1 MTLALLENMKK
12 DETARESRASTG
24 LFLEEVSSMNNLVKP
39 ADLKSLI
46 SLPEYIASVVSMDSK
61 GFFSCIN
68 PNHPDKHP
76 SMCVDQNHPQYVHCF
91 SCQASYDLF
100 DCWALINDGVTET
113 RKNSA
118 GKEKPVYNFNAVAS
132 EIADH
137 YGYTLI
143 GDPANNLPEPPL
155 PEPEPEPA
163 QTQTSNDSNIRAQ
176 LEAWHASLN
185 QTDYLQ
191 KRGITQTTAEIFN
204 LGYSA
209 LTNSIIIPYGQDGY
223 YVQRAINPIEKHGR
237 YRFPIGQ
244 VRVYNA
250 EALKEC
256 KTVFIVEGQ
265 FDALSIMQESE
276 VGAVATSTSQTR
288 LIVKTLQK
296 FKEQDPTINPTIIL
310 SMDNDRAGQKANRA
324 LQRDLEAHGFTC
336 YVNPVNGDY
345 KDANEFLIKDREG
358 FRQKLQHVINQPDNW
373 LDKYY
378 ADIKQRHDYPD
389 NIPTGF
395 TNLDDELDG
404 GLQPKLY
411 VLGAVSSL
419 GKTTFALNVADNL
432 AKQGRHVFF
441 FSMES
446 SKREV
451 TDKLLS
457 RASCLSNGHKWTQLQ
472 VSRGA
477 WLNNA
482 EDKEEFDGLFKAFS
496 RYQRFLHI
504 YDNRVKASQVKDLV
518 NSWLDNHP
526 DEKKPLVVVDYL
538 QILQAEQDNVTD
550 KAKVTDSVS
559 VLSELTKQAEVPV
572 LVISSLNRASYW
584 QDVSFES
591 FKESG
596 EIEYSADVML
606 GLEFAHREEYIT
618 VQKNGH
624 VELNK
629 EKFDQRKQEVP
640 RRVEMVILKN
650 RTGKTGGHI
659 FFKYNAMFNSYQ
671 ACTEKEAAIPNNFK
685 MLYHTKQVGRPVEA
699 AMSDYTVDPV
709 TGLVTEKKPDK

>member
-1 MTLALLENMKK
+1 
-12 DETARESRASTG
+12 
-24 LFLEEVSSMNNLVKP
+24 MNNLVKP
-39 ADLKSLI
+39 ADLKSLV

-61 GFFSCIN
+61 GFFSCLN

-76 SMCVDQNHPQYVHCF
+76 SMCVDRNHPQYVHCF
-91 SCQASYDLF
+91 SATCQASYDLF

-113 RKNSA
+113 KKNSA
-118 GKEKPVYNFNAVAS
+118 GKEKPVYNFNTVAS

-137 YGYTLI
+137 YGYALI
-143 GDPANNLPEPPL
+143 GDPANDLYSVEPPL
-155 PEPEPEPA
+155 PEPPAEPA
-163 QTQTSNDSNIRAQ
+163 QTSTNFRDQ
-176 LEAWHASLN
+176 LEAWHANLN

-204 LGYSA
+204 LGYSP

-223 YVQRAINPIEKHGR
+223 CVQRALNPIEKHDR

-265 FDALSIMQESE
+265 FDALSIMQESG
-276 VGAVATSTSQTR
+276 VGAVATSASQTQ

-324 LQRDLEAHGFTC
+324 LQRGLEALGFTC

-345 KDANEFLIKDREG
+345 KDANEFLVKDREG

-395 TNLDDELDG
+395 KNLDDELDG

-518 NSWLDNHP
+518 NGWLDNHP

-699 AMSDYTVDPV
+699 AMSEYTVDPE
-709 TGLVTEKKPDK
+709 TGRVTEKNQDK

>member
-1 MTLALLENMKK
+1 MN
-12 DETARESRASTG
+12 
-24 LFLEEVSSMNNLVKP
+24 NNLVKP
-39 ADLKSLI
+39 ADLKSLV

-61 GFFSCIN
+61 GFFSCLN

-76 SMCVDQNHPQYVHCF
+76 SMCVDRNHPQYVHCF
-91 SCQASYDLF
+91 SATCQASYDLF

-113 RKNSA
+113 RKNST

-163 QTQTSNDSNIRAQ
+163 QTSTNFRDQ
-176 LEAWHASLN
+176 LEAWHANLN

-204 LGYSA
+204 LGYSP

-223 YVQRAINPIEKHGR
+223 YVQRALNPIEKHDR

-250 EALKEC
+250 EALKEY

-265 FDALSIMQESE
+265 FDALSIMQESG
-276 VGAVATSTSQTR
+276 VGAVATSASQTQ

-345 KDANEFLIKDREG
+345 KDANEFLVKDREG

-395 TNLDDELDG
+395 KNLDDELDG

-504 YDNRVKASQVKDLV
+504 YDNRVKASQVKDLL
-518 NSWLDNHP
+518 NGWLDNHP

-699 AMSDYTVDPV
+699 AMSEYTVDPE
-709 TGLVTEKKPDK
+709 TGRVTEKNQDK

>member
-1 MTLALLENMKK
+1 MN
-12 DETARESRASTG
+12 
-24 LFLEEVSSMNNLVKP
+24 NNLVKP
-39 ADLKSLI
+39 ADLKSLV

-61 GFFSCIN
+61 GFFSCLN

-76 SMCVDQNHPQYVHCF
+76 SMCVDRNHPQYVHCF
-91 SCQASYDLF
+91 SATCQASYDLF

-113 RKNSA
+113 RKNST

-155 PEPEPEPA
+155 PEPELEPA
-163 QTQTSNDSNIRAQ
+163 QTSTNFRDQ
-176 LEAWHASLN
+176 LEAWHANLN

-204 LGYSA
+204 LGYSP

-223 YVQRAINPIEKHGR
+223 YVQRALNPIEKHDR

-250 EALKEC
+250 EALKEY

-265 FDALSIMQESE
+265 FDALSIMQESG
-276 VGAVATSTSQTR
+276 VGAVATSASQTQ

-345 KDANEFLIKDREG
+345 KDANEFLVKDREG

-395 TNLDDELDG
+395 KNLDDELDG

-518 NSWLDNHP
+518 NGWLDNHP

-671 ACTEKEAAIPNNFK
+671 ACTEKEAAIPNNFNK
-685 MLYHTKQVGRPVEA
+685 LFHSKEVGKPIEA
-699 AMSDYTVDPV
+699 AVRDYTVDPV

>member
-1 MTLALLENMKK
+1 
-12 DETARESRASTG
+12 
-24 LFLEEVSSMNNLVKP
+24 MNNLVKP

-113 RKNSA
+113 RKNSG

-155 PEPEPEPA
+155 PEPEPA
-163 QTQTSNDSNIRAQ
+163 QTQTSNDIRAQ

-209 LTNSIIIPYGQDGY
+209 LANSIIIPYGQDGY
-223 YVQRAINPIEKHGR
+223 YVQRAINPIEKHDR

-276 VGAVATSTSQTR
+276 AGAVATSTSQTR

-345 KDANEFLIKDREG
+345 KDANEFLVKDREG

-395 TNLDDELDG
+395 KNLDDELDG

-618 VQKNGH
+618 VKGNGH

-671 ACTEKEAAIPNNFK
+671 ACTEKEAAIANNFK
-685 MLYHTKQVGRPVEA
+685 MLYHTKQVGKPVEA

-709 TGLVTEKKPDK
+709 TGLVAEKKPDK

>member
-1 MTLALLENMKK
+1 
-12 DETARESRASTG
+12 
-24 LFLEEVSSMNNLVKP
+24 MNNLVKP
-39 ADLKSLI
+39 ADLKNLI

-91 SCQASYDLF
+91 SCGVSYDLF

-118 GKEKPVYNFNAVAS
+118 GKEKPVYNFNAVAIG
-132 EIADH
+132 IADH

-143 GDPANNLPEPPL
+143 GDPANDLPEPPL

-163 QTQTSNDSNIRAQ
+163 QTQTSNDSNIRAK

-191 KRGITQTTAEIFN
+191 KRGITQKTAEIFN
-204 LGYSA
+204 LGYSP

-223 YVQRAINPIEKHGR
+223 YVQRALNPIEKHDR

-265 FDALSIMQESE
+265 FDALSIMQESG

-345 KDANEFLIKDREG
+345 KDANEFLVKDREG

-395 TNLDDELDG
+395 KNLDDELDG

-457 RASCLSNGHKWTQLQ
+457 RASWLSNGHRWTQLQ

-482 EDKEEFDGLFKAFS
+482 EDKEEFDGLFQAFS

-538 QILQAEQDNVTD
+538 QILQAEQENVTD

-618 VQKNGH
+618 VRSNGH

-671 ACTEKEAAIPNNFK
+671 ACTEKEAAIANNFK
-685 MLYHTKQVGRPVEA
+685 MLYHTKQVGKPVEA
-699 AMSDYTVDPV
+699 ATIEYTVDPE
-709 TGLVTEKKPDK
+709 TGRVTEKNQDK

>member
-1 MTLALLENMKK
+1 
-12 DETARESRASTG
+12 
-24 LFLEEVSSMNNLVKP
+24 MNNLVKP

-61 GFFSCIN
+61 GFFSCVN

-118 GKEKPVYNFNAVAS
+118 GKEKPVYNFNAVAI

-223 YVQRAINPIEKHGR
+223 YVQRAINPIEKHDR

-265 FDALSIMQESE
+265 FDALSIMQESG

-345 KDANEFLIKDREG
+345 KDANEFLVKDREG

-378 ADIKQRHDYPD
+378 ADIKNRHDYPD

-395 TNLDDELDG
+395 KNLDDELDG

-419 GKTTFALNVADNL
+419 GKTTFALNIADNL

-518 NSWLDNHP
+518 NSWLGNHP

-650 RTGKTGGHI
+650 RT
-659 FFKYNAMFNSYQ
+659 
-671 ACTEKEAAIPNNFK
+671 
-685 MLYHTKQVGRPVEA
+685 
-699 AMSDYTVDPV
+699 
-709 TGLVTEKKPDK
+709 

>member
-1 MTLALLENMKK
+1 
-12 DETARESRASTG
+12 
-24 LFLEEVSSMNNLVKP
+24 MNNLVKP

-61 GFFSCIN
+61 GFFSCLN
-68 PNHPDKHP
+68 PNHPDNHP
-76 SMCVDQNHPQYVHCF
+76 SMCLDPNHPQYVHCF
-91 SCQASYDLF
+91 SCGVSYDLF

-113 RKNSA
+113 SKNSA

-137 YGYTLI
+137 YGYALI
-143 GDPANNLPEPPL
+143 GGPANDLYSVEPPL
-155 PEPEPEPA
+155 PEPA
-163 QTQTSNDSNIRAQ
+163 QTQTSNDIRAQ

-204 LGYSA
+204 LGYSP

-223 YVQRAINPIEKHGR
+223 YVQRALNPIEKHDR

-265 FDALSIMQESE
+265 FDALSIMQESD

-324 LQRDLEAHGFTC
+324 LQRDLEALGFTC

-345 KDANEFLIKDREG
+345 KDANEFLVKDREG

-373 LDKYY
+373 LDNYY
-378 ADIKQRHDYPD
+378 ADIKKRHDYPD

-395 TNLDDELDG
+395 KNLDDELDG

-419 GKTTFALNVADNL
+419 GKTTFALNIADNL

-482 EDKEEFDGLFKAFS
+482 EDKEEFDGLFKSFS

-518 NSWLDNHP
+518 NGWLDNHP

-624 VELNK
+624 IELNK

-699 AMSDYTVDPV
+699 AMSEYTVDPE
-709 TGLVTEKKPDK
+709 TGRVTEKNQDK

>member
-1 MTLALLENMKK
+1 MN
-12 DETARESRASTG
+12 
-24 LFLEEVSSMNNLVKP
+24 NNLVKP
-39 ADLKSLI
+39 ADLKSLV

-61 GFFSCIN
+61 GFFSCLN

-76 SMCVDQNHPQYVHCF
+76 SMCVDRNHPQYVHCF
-91 SCQASYDLF
+91 SATCQASYDLF

-113 RKNSA
+113 RKNST

-163 QTQTSNDSNIRAQ
+163 QTSTNFRDQ
-176 LEAWHASLN
+176 LEAWHANLN

-204 LGYSA
+204 LGYSP

-223 YVQRAINPIEKHGR
+223 YVQRALNPIEKHDR

-265 FDALSIMQESE
+265 FDALSIMQESG
-276 VGAVATSTSQTR
+276 VGAVATSASQTQ

-345 KDANEFLIKDREG
+345 KDANEFLVKDREG

-395 TNLDDELDG
+395 KNLDDELDG

-482 EDKEEFDGLFKAFS
+482 EDKEKFDGLFKAFS

-518 NSWLDNHP
+518 NGWLDNHP

-659 FFKYNAMFNSYQ
+659 FFKYNAKYNNYQ
-671 ACTEKEAAIPNNFK
+671 ACTEKEAAIASNFNK
-685 MLYHTKQVGRPVEA
+685 LFHSKEVGKPIEA
-699 AMSDYTVDPV
+699 AMSEYTVDPV
-709 TGLVTEKKPDK
+709 TEKNQDK

>member
-1 MTLALLENMKK
+1 MN
-12 DETARESRASTG
+12 
-24 LFLEEVSSMNNLVKP
+24 NNLVKP
-39 ADLKSLI
+39 ADLKSLV

-61 GFFSCIN
+61 GFFSCLN

-76 SMCVDQNHPQYVHCF
+76 SMCVDRNHPQYVHCF
-91 SCQASYDLF
+91 SCGVSYDR
-100 DCWALINDGVTET
+100 LIVGLLLMTAQRP
-113 RKNSA
+113 RKNST

-137 YGYTLI
+137 YGYALI
-143 GDPANNLPEPPL
+143 GDPANDLYSVEPPL
-155 PEPEPEPA
+155 PEPPAEPA
-163 QTQTSNDSNIRAQ
+163 QTQTSTNFRDQ
-176 LEAWHASLN
+176 LEAWHANLN

-204 LGYSA
+204 LGYSP

-223 YVQRAINPIEKHGR
+223 YVQRALNPIEKHDR
-237 YRFPIGQ
+237 NRFPIGQ
-244 VRVYNA
+244 ARAYNI
-250 EALKEC
+250 EALAKC

-265 FDALSIMQESE
+265 FDALSIMQESG

-324 LQRDLEAHGFTC
+324 LQRDLEALGFTC

-345 KDANEFLIKDREG
+345 KDANEFLVKDREG

-395 TNLDDELDG
+395 KNLDDELDG

-472 VSRGA
+472 VNRGA

-482 EDKEEFDGLFKAFS
+482 EDKEKFDGLFKAFS

-518 NSWLDNHP
+518 NGWLDNHP

-618 VQKNGH
+618 VKGNGH

-699 AMSDYTVDPV
+699 AMSEYTVDPE
-709 TGLVTEKKPDK
+709 TGRVTEKNQDK

>member
-1 MTLALLENMKK
+1 
-12 DETARESRASTG
+12 
-24 LFLEEVSSMNNLVKP
+24 MNNLVKP

-61 GFFSCIN
+61 GFFSCLN
-68 PNHPDKHP
+68 PNHPDKNP
-76 SMCVDQNHPQYVHCF
+76 SMCVDQNHQQYVHCF

-137 YGYTLI
+137 YGYALI
-143 GDPANNLPEPPL
+143 GDPSIRRVRPEPPL

-163 QTQTSNDSNIRAQ
+163 QTSNDSNDIKDQ

-204 LGYSA
+204 LGYSP

-223 YVQRAINPIEKHGR
+223 YVQRALNPLEKHDR

-276 VGAVATSTSQTR
+276 AGAVATSTSQTR
-288 LIVKTLQK
+288 LIVKALQEYK
-296 FKEQDPTINPTIIL
+296 KQDPTINPTIIL

-345 KDANEFLIKDREG
+345 KDANEFLVKDREG
-358 FRQKLQHVINQPDNW
+358 FKKKLQHVINQPDNW

-395 TNLDDELDG
+395 NNLDDELSG

-477 WLNNA
+477 WLDNA

-496 RYQRFLHI
+496 RYQRYLHI

-518 NSWLDNHP
+518 NGWLDNHP

-559 VLSELTKQAEVPV
+559 ALSDLTKQAEVPV

-618 VQKNGH
+618 VQKSGH

-671 ACTEKEAAIPNNFK
+671 ACTEKEAAIPGNFK
-685 MLYHTKQVGRPVEA
+685 MLFHSKQVGKPIES
-699 AMSDYTVDPV
+699 AMLDYTVDPE
-709 TGLVTEKKPDK
+709 TGRVTEKKHDK

>member
-1 MTLALLENMKK
+1 MN
-12 DETARESRASTG
+12 
-24 LFLEEVSSMNNLVKP
+24 NNLVKP
-39 ADLKSLI
+39 ADLKSLV

-61 GFFSCIN
+61 GFFRCIN

-76 SMCVDQNHPQYVHCF
+76 SMCVDRNHPQYVHCF
-91 SCQASYDLF
+91 SATCQASYDLF

-113 RKNSA
+113 RKNST

-163 QTQTSNDSNIRAQ
+163 QTSTNFRDQ

-191 KRGITQTTAEIFN
+191 KRGITQKTAEIFN
-204 LGYSA
+204 LGYSP

-223 YVQRAINPIEKHGR
+223 YVQRALNPIEKHDR

-250 EALKEC
+250 EALKEY

-265 FDALSIMQESE
+265 FDALSIMQESG
-276 VGAVATSTSQTR
+276 VGAVATSASQTQ

-345 KDANEFLIKDREG
+345 KDANEFLVKDREG

-395 TNLDDELDG
+395 KNLDDELDG

-504 YDNRVKASQVKDLV
+504 YDNRVKASQVKDLL
-518 NSWLDNHP
+518 NGWLDNHP

-699 AMSDYTVDPV
+699 AMSEYTVDPE
-709 TGLVTEKKPDK
+709 TGRVTEKNQDK

>member
-1 MTLALLENMKK
+1 
-12 DETARESRASTG
+12 
-24 LFLEEVSSMNNLVKP
+24 MNNLVKP

-61 GFFSCIN
+61 GFFSCVN

-118 GKEKPVYNFNAVAS
+118 GKEKPVYNFNAVAI

-223 YVQRAINPIEKHGR
+223 YVQRAINPIEKHDR

-265 FDALSIMQESE
+265 FDALSIMQESG

-345 KDANEFLIKDREG
+345 KDANEFLVKDREG

-378 ADIKQRHDYPD
+378 ADIKNRHDYPD

-395 TNLDDELDG
+395 KNLDDELDG

-419 GKTTFALNVADNL
+419 GKTTFALNIADNL

-518 NSWLDNHP
+518 NSWLGNHP

-671 ACTEKEAAIPNNFK
+671 ACTEKEAAIANNFK
-685 MLYHTKQVGRPVEA
+685 MLYHTKQVGKPVEA
-699 AMSDYTVDPV
+699 ARIEYTVDPE
-709 TGLVTEKKPDK
+709 T

>member
-1 MTLALLENMKK
+1 
-12 DETARESRASTG
+12 
-24 LFLEEVSSMNNLVKP
+24 MNNLVKP

-46 SLPEYIASVVSMDSK
+46 SLPEYIASVISSMDSK

-68 PNHPDKHP
+68 PNHPDNHP
-76 SMCVDQNHPQYVHCF
+76 SMCVDQNHLQYVHCF
-91 SCQASYDLF
+91 SCGVSYDLF

-113 RKNSA
+113 RKNRA
-118 GKEKPVYNFNAVAS
+118 GKEKPVYKFNAVAS

-137 YGYTLI
+137 YGYALI
-143 GDPANNLPEPPL
+143 GNPANDLL
-155 PEPEPEPA
+155 PEPEPA
-163 QTQTSNDSNIRAQ
+163 QNQTIDTRAQ
-176 LEAWHASLN
+176 LEAWHANLN

-204 LGYSA
+204 LGYSP

-223 YVQRAINPIEKHGR
+223 YVQRALNPLEKHDR
-237 YRFPIGQ
+237 YRFPIGE
-244 VRVYNA
+244 VRAYNA
-250 EALKEC
+250 EALREC

-265 FDALSIMQESE
+265 FDALSIMQESG
-276 VGAVATSTSQTR
+276 VGAVAISTSQTR
-288 LIVKTLQK
+288 LITKTLQK

-324 LQRDLEAHGFTC
+324 LQRDLEAKGFTC

-345 KDANEFLIKDREG
+345 KDANEFLVKDREG

-395 TNLDDELDG
+395 TNLDDELSG

-419 GKTTFALNVADNL
+419 GKTTFALNIADNL

-457 RASCLSNGHKWTQLQ
+457 RASCRSNGHKWTQLQ

-559 VLSELTKQAEVPV
+559 ALSELTKQAEVPV
-572 LVISSLNRASYW
+572 LVISSFNRASYW

-606 GLEFAHREEYIT
+606 GLQFAHREEYIT
-618 VQKNGH
+618 VLKNGH

-671 ACTEKEAAIPNNFK
+671 TCTEKEAAIPGNFK
-685 MLYHTKQVGRPVEA
+685 MLFLSKQVGSKQVGKPTES
-699 AMSDYTVDPV
+699 AMLDYTVDPE
-709 TGLVTEKKPDK
+709 TGLVTKKNQDK

>member
-1 MTLALLENMKK
+1 
-12 DETARESRASTG
+12 
-24 LFLEEVSSMNNLVKP
+24 MNNLVKP
-39 ADLKSLI
+39 ADLKNLI

-118 GKEKPVYNFNAVAS
+118 GKEKPVYNFNAVAI

-143 GDPANNLPEPPL
+143 GDPANDLPEPPL
-155 PEPEPEPA
+155 PEPEPA

-176 LEAWHASLN
+176 LEAWHAGLN

-204 LGYSA
+204 LGYSP

-223 YVQRAINPIEKHGR
+223 YVQRALNPLEKHDR

-265 FDALSIMQESE
+265 FDALSIMQESG

-345 KDANEFLIKDREG
+345 KDANEFLVKDREG

-395 TNLDDELDG
+395 KNLDDELDG

-518 NSWLDNHP
+518 NSWLGNHP

-671 ACTEKEAAIPNNFK
+671 ACTEKEAAIANNFK
-685 MLYHTKQVGRPVEA
+685 MLYHTKQVGKPVEA
-699 AMSDYTVDPV
+699 ARIEYTVDPE
-709 TGLVTEKKPDK
+709 TRTSSDFFFPGQAF